1 MFGLV
6 VALVGVLVAGGL
18 LVSILVMLGV
28 RARVPIAVDLLR
40 RFSRLFNPLQMR
52 SAGRPGAH
60 ASVVHHRG
68 RTSGRLYATPVGAV
82 VTEDGFLVA
91 LPYGTRSHWVRNVL
105 ASGSA
110 TIDHDGRAYP
120 VDRPEVIPLEEVADR
135 FSPSD
140 QRSHRMFRV
149 EHCLRVRRV
158 EMVGAGDP
166 HTDTAALGE
175 GAAGPSVA
183 TTRTTAVQRVG

>member
-1 MFGLV
+1 MLGQVL
-6 VALVGVLVAGGL
+6 ALVGVLVAGGL

-28 RARVPIAVDLLR
+28 RARWPLAVDLLR

-52 SAGRPGAH
+52 SAGRPGAY

-68 RTSGRLYATPVGAV
+68 RTSGRPYATPVGAV
-82 VTEDGFLVA
+82 MTEDGFVIA
-91 LPYGTRSHWVRNVL
+91 LPYGSRAHWVRNVL

-110 TIDHDGRAYP
+110 TIDHDGRTYP
-120 VDRPEVIPLEEVADR
+120 VERPEVIPLEEVADR

-149 EHCLRVRRV
+149 DQCLRVRRV
-158 EMVGAGDP
+158 ETEGAGVRAGGASRD
-166 HTDTAALGE
+166 DGGLGIPV
-175 GAAGPSVA
+175 GTGP
-183 TTRTTAVQRVG
+183 G

>member
-1 MFGLV
+1 MLGLV
-6 VALVGVLVAGGL
+6 VALVGVLVIGGL

-28 RARVPIAVDLLR
+28 RARQPIAVDLLR

-52 SAGRPGAH
+52 SAGRPGAG

-68 RTSGRLYATPVGAV
+68 RTSGRPYATPVEAV
-82 VTEDGFLVA
+82 VNEDGFLVA

-110 TIDHDGRAYP
+110 TIAHDGRAYP

-149 EHCLRVRRV
+149 DQCLRVRRL
-158 EMVGAGDP
+158 EPQRAGAPVMEAPPDGGAMGISV
-166 HTDTAALGE
+166 DTL
-175 GAAGPSVA
+175 S
-183 TTRTTAVQRVG
+183 